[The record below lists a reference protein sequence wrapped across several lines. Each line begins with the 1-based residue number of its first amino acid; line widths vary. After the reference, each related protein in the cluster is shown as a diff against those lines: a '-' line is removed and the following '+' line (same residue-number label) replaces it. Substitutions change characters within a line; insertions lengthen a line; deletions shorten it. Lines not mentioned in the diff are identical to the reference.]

1 MSDINKVLKGKYEG
15 DKIADFGDAI
25 YLHAVVTKERVASYT
40 VLDETTKEEY
50 SVVDGVIGQM
60 LYGDMGFLAGW
71 NGIQTKEYLIAIEWI
86 DGEKSLIYLDDDH
99 YKSFLKGKF

>member
-40 VLDETTKEEY
+40 VLDETTK
-50 SVVDGVIGQM
+50 
-60 LYGDMGFLAGW
+60 
-71 NGIQTKEYLIAIEWI
+71 
-86 DGEKSLIYLDDDH
+86 
-99 YKSFLKGKF
+99 